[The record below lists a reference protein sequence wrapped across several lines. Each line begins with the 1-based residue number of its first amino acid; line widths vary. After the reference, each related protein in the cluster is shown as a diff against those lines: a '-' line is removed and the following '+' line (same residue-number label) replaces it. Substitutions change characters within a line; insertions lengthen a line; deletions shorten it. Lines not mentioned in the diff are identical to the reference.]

1 MEKWGLTHHKLPKE
15 VLARFELKGTGYV
28 DIKSKDDYE
37 IAKAYWK
44 ALAKKLEIP
53 DGAECVF
60 NRASGAYDL
69 PVKKW
74 RKRAK
79 KEAKA

>member
-1 MEKWGLTHHKLPKE
+1 MNKVVLVHH
-15 VLARFELKGTGYV
+15 RF
-28 DIKSKDDYE
+28 
-37 IAKAYWK
+37 
-44 ALAKKLEIP
+44 P

-60 NRASGAYDL
+60 NKASGAYDL